1 MYLKIFNSTTSS
13 GGLFSAKGYNKKKCE
28 FPSSH
33 LIINHIIM
41 RIIINILD
49 KIDIIWYNVYVL
61 NFNLNFCVK
70 GNSND
75 ISFYTQSQV
84 WP

>member
-1 MYLKIFNSTTSS
+1 MTK
-13 GGLFSAKGYNKKKCE
+13 NK
-28 FPSSH
+28 SQ
-33 LIINHIIM
+33 IIM